1 MKGGGGGNKNVS
13 LCVIKQ
19 RLLDNF
25 PKDGPADLQNQAEL
39 TFIHYFLLLNISFT
53 WILLRL
59 KNLEL
64 L

>member
-1 MKGGGGGNKNVS
+1 M
-13 LCVIKQ
+13 CFMCFKQ

>member
-1 MKGGGGGNKNVS
+1 MMFNRAEPFRKFVRGPYKKH
-13 LCVIKQ
+13 LCETS
-19 RLLDNF
+19 
-25 PKDGPADLQNQAEL
+25 PADLQNQAEL
-39 TFIHYFLLLNISFT
+39 AFIHYFLLLNISFT